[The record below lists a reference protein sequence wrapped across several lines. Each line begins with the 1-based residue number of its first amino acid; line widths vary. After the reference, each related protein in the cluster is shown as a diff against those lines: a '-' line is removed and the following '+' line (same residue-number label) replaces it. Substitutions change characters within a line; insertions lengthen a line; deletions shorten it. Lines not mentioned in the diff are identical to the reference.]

1 MTSHALYMGLGVMAV
16 TVEFVTRRAR
26 ERTVRSISSLPAVLM
41 IDMYIYMLVKYA
53 SVSQNNNR
61 LVGLSIRFCWI
72 WLGGYYRR

>member
-1 MTSHALYMGLGVMAV
+1 MAV

-61 LVGLSIRFCWI
+61 LVGLSIRFVGFGSAATI
-72 WLGGYYRR
+72 ADNTSDNAT